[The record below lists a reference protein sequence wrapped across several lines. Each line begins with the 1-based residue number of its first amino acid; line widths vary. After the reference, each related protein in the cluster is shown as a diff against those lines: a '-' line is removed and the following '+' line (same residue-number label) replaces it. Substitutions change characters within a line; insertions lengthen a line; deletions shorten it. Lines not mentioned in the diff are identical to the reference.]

1 MVELEER
8 IERFIDRVRISQ
20 MGAKEEKFYEK
31 MNKYFSNLIKK
42 MEKVDF
48 KKELNDW
55 MEEFMDINYD
65 LWDYVHEN
73 KWQNEWVKD
82 KPDLFE
88 RVVRGLKQA
97 MDLLNMCHLLSGFD
111 GCLVDVKIIEIL
123 QMISENEAFPL
134 YAANL
139 DKEESKQ
146 KTIAGL
152 IKDLFDGAR
161 YLNYIE
167 ELDDMNKKLKLNT
180 GE

>member
-1 MVELEER
+1 MLESLKIKERCMEDFGLPREDKMNNYFQSLEEKLKN
-8 IERFIDRVRISQ
+8 INFE
-20 MGAKEEKFYEK
+20 KEADNWLEG
-31 MNKYFSNLIKK
+31 FS
-42 MEKVDF
+42 
-48 KKELNDW
+48 
-55 MEEFMDINYD
+55 DINSE
-65 LWDYVHEN
+65 LWDYVHAN
-73 KWQNEWVKD
+73 NLQNEWVKD

-88 RVVRGLKQA
+88 RVVSGLKLA

-146 KTIAGL
+146 KTIARL
-152 IKDLFDGAR
+152 IEDLFDGAR

>member
-1 MVELEER
+1 MEDFGLPREDKMNNYFQSLEEKLKN
-8 IERFIDRVRISQ
+8 INFE
-20 MGAKEEKFYEK
+20 KESD
-31 MNKYFSNLIKK
+31 NWL
-42 MEKVDF
+42 
-48 KKELNDW
+48 
-55 MEEFMDINYD
+55 EEFSSINYE

>member
-1 MVELEER
+1 MEGFESQREDKMNNYFQSLEEKLKN
-8 IERFIDRVRISQ
+8 INFE
-20 MGAKEEKFYEK
+20 KE
-31 MNKYFSNLIKK
+31 
-42 MEKVDF
+42 VDNW
-48 KKELNDW
+48 L
-55 MEEFMDINYD
+55 EEFSDINSE
-65 LWDYVHEN
+65 LWDYVHAN
-73 KWQNEWVKD
+73 NLKNEWVKD
-82 KPDLFE
+82 KTDLYE
-88 RVVRGLKQA
+88 RVVSGLKQA
-97 MDLLNMCHLLSGFD
+97 MDLINMCHLLSGFD

>member
-1 MVELEER
+1 MEDFGLPREDKMNNYFQSLEEKLKN
-8 IERFIDRVRISQ
+8 INFE
-20 MGAKEEKFYEK
+20 KEAD
-31 MNKYFSNLIKK
+31 NWL
-42 MEKVDF
+42 
-48 KKELNDW
+48 
-55 MEEFMDINYD
+55 EEFSDINSE

-82 KPDLFE
+82 KPDLYE
-88 RVVRGLKQA
+88 RVVSGLKQA

-167 ELDDMNKKLKLNT
+167 ELDDMNKKLKLNK

>member
-1 MVELEER
+1 MEDFELKREDKMNNYFQSLEENLKN
-8 IERFIDRVRISQ
+8 INFE
-20 MGAKEEKFYEK
+20 KEAD
-31 MNKYFSNLIKK
+31 NWL
-42 MEKVDF
+42 
-48 KKELNDW
+48 
-55 MEEFMDINYD
+55 EEFSDINSE
-65 LWDYVHEN
+65 LWDYVHAN
-73 KWQNEWVKD
+73 NLQNEWVKD

-88 RVVRGLKQA
+88 RVVSGLKQA

-123 QMISENEAFPL
+123 QMIAENEAFPL

-146 KTIAGL
+146 KTIARL

>member
-1 MVELEER
+1 MEDFGLPREDKMNNYFQSLEEKLKN
-8 IERFIDRVRISQ
+8 INFE
-20 MGAKEEKFYEK
+20 KE
-31 MNKYFSNLIKK
+31 
-42 MEKVDF
+42 VDNW
-48 KKELNDW
+48 L
-55 MEEFMDINYD
+55 EEFSDINSE